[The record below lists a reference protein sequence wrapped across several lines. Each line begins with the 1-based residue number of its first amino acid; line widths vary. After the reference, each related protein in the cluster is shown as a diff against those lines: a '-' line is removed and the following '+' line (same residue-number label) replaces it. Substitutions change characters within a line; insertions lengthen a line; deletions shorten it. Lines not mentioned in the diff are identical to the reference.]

1 MQATHA
7 ATGAARIGPNAIIQ
21 TVGALE
27 EAWGRAETRA
37 FLERVGRG
45 DLAERLPATMVDEQE
60 FVALIGALRA
70 EAGVAE
76 AGRILARSGERTAG
90 YLLAHRI
97 PRPAHLAL
105 PLLPPA
111 MGLRVLLK
119 AIAAHAWTFAGT
131 GRFSYAVGRGEAAL
145 RLADCPECRG
155 IAAAEPIC
163 RYYEQCFQTLLQT
176 LIDRR
181 VRVRETACV
190 ASGAEA
196 CTFTVTWR

>member
-27 EAWGRAETRA
+27 EAWGREETQG
-37 FLERVGRG
+37 FLRRMGRS
-45 DLAERLPATMVDEQE
+45 DLVERLPTTMVEEQE
-60 FVALIGALRA
+60 FVALIDALRA
-70 EAGVAE
+70 EAGAAE

-97 PRPAHLAL
+97 PRPAHVVL

-111 MGLRVLLK
+111 AGLRVLLR

-131 GRFSYAVGRGEAAL
+131 GRFSYAVGRGEAIL

-155 IAAAEPIC
+155 VAAAEPIC
-163 RYYEQCFQTLLQT
+163 HYYEQCFQTLLQT

-190 ASGAEA
+190 ACGAED

>member
-7 ATGAARIGPNAIIQ
+7 APGVARIGPNAIIQ

-27 EAWGRAETRA
+27 EAWGRGETQG
-37 FLERVGRG
+37 FLRRMGRD
-45 DLAERLPATMVDEQE
+45 DLVERLPATMVDEQE
-60 FVALIGALRA
+60 FIALINALRA
-70 EAGVAE
+70 EVGSEE

-97 PRPAHLAL
+97 PRPAHVVL

-111 MGLRVLLK
+111 AGLRLLLK

-131 GRFSYAVGRGEAAL
+131 GRFSYAVGRSEAVL
-145 RLADCPECRG
+145 YLADCPECRG
-155 IAAAEPIC
+155 VGAAEPLC

-190 ASGAEA
+190 AGGAGA

>member
-27 EAWGRAETRA
+27 EAWGQAETQG
-37 FLERVGRG
+37 FLRRMGRS
-45 DLAERLPATMVDEQE
+45 DLAERLPTTMVEEQE
-60 FVALIGALRA
+60 FVTLIAALRA
-70 EAGVAE
+70 EAGATE

-97 PRPAHLAL
+97 PRPAHILL

-111 MGLRVLLK
+111 TGLRVLLK
-119 AIAAHAWTFAGT
+119 AIAAHAWTFAGA
-131 GRFSYAVGRGEAAL
+131 GRFSYAVERGAAVL

-155 IAAAEPIC
+155 VSAAAPLC

-190 ASGAEA
+190 ACGAEA